1 MDAQFV
7 TSQVWCAFV
16 FHHLKVFNI
25 SASTLQLF
33 SSSLSG
39 SVLLNFE
46 RARECS
52 LKWKE
57 GEEEEVRKLGDGQEE
72 AAAAAAME
80 EESEISASLSL
91 SLPHPPSSFSLYRTV
106 QRTDSRLDECLPNN
120 GLRKTIEYP
129 NFTALC
135 AQHGGAND
143 DDFYDFIS
151 SFY

>member
-1 MDAQFV
+1 MDAQFF

-72 AAAAAAME
+72 AAAAAME

-91 SLPHPPSSFSLYRTV
+91 SPSLPPSSTLFFLSISHGP
-106 QRTDSRLDECLPNN
+106 TDRFAPS
-120 GLRKTIEYP
+120 
-129 NFTALC
+129 
-135 AQHGGAND
+135 
-143 DDFYDFIS
+143 
-151 SFY
+151 

>member
-1 MDAQFV
+1 M
-7 TSQVWCAFV
+7 
-16 FHHLKVFNI
+16 FNI

-57 GEEEEVRKLGDGQEE
+57 GEEEEVRKLGDGQE
-72 AAAAAAME
+72 AAAAAME
-80 EESEISASLSL
+80 KESEISASLSL

-120 GLRKTIEYP
+120 GLWKTIEYP

-135 AQHGGAND
+135 VQHGGADD

>member
-72 AAAAAAME
+72 AAAVAME

-91 SLPHPPSSFSLYRTV
+91 SFPPSSTLSFLSISHGP
-106 QRTDSRLDECLPNN
+106 TDRFAPS
-120 GLRKTIEYP
+120 
-129 NFTALC
+129 
-135 AQHGGAND
+135 
-143 DDFYDFIS
+143 
-151 SFY
+151 

>member
-1 MDAQFV
+1 MDAQFF

-57 GEEEEVRKLGDGQEE
+57 GEEEEVRKLGDGQE
-72 AAAAAAME
+72 AAAAAME
-80 EESEISASLSL
+80 EESEISASF

-106 QRTDSRLDECLPNN
+106 HRTDSRLDECLPNN

-135 AQHGGAND
+135 VPYGGAD
-143 DDFYDFIS
+143 DNDFYDFIS
-151 SFY
+151 YFY